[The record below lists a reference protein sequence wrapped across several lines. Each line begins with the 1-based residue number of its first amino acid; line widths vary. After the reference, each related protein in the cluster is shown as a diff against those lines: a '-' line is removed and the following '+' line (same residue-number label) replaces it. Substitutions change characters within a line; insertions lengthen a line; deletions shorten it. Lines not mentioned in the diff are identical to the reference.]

1 MTNRA
6 NTADKPRRNSGN
18 QFSLAT
24 TETWKIIALRKKET
38 EGVVRGGDS
47 SYQPRLACK
56 RTSSRNWSSL
66 VVGGGKVW
74 EPCVILIGLMPT
86 SYNTTQPF
94 PLFSILLHASVFFS
108 HPCWLRP
115 LGATTVTSLA
125 RRFKREN
132 GIIWKIF
139 YVLAKLSSELFVKT
153 ISCRACKS
161 FVWHIR
167 AQVEYLFLSRGCI
180 LLSSDLSNFFSWR
193 ERRVFL
199 VRSCS
204 CVNSWEI
211 ENIILRDL
219 FRASHER
226 ERIKNFSK
234 DCDGRVKFVISQVTV
249 S

>member
-125 RRFKREN
+125 RREFKREN

-139 YVLAKLSSELFVKT
+139 YAKLSSELFVKT
-153 ISCRACKS
+153 ISCRVQKLRLA
-161 FVWHIR
+161 H
-167 AQVEYLFLSRGCI
+167 
-180 LLSSDLSNFFSWR
+180 
-193 ERRVFL
+193 
-199 VRSCS
+199 SCT
-204 CVNSWEI
+204 
-211 ENIILRDL
+211 
-219 FRASHER
+219 
-226 ERIKNFSK
+226 
-234 DCDGRVKFVISQVTV
+234 GRVSISV
-249 S
+249 SWVYSPFFWSLQFFLLARKKGVSSSFLFMCEQLRNWEYYFARSISCIAWERTYKEFLKRLWWKSKIRDFSSHLNIS